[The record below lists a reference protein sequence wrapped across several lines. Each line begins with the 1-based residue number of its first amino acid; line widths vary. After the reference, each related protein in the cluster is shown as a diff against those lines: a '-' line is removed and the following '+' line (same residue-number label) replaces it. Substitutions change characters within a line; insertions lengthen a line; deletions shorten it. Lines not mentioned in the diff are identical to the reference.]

1 MNKDNILALK
11 KNRLQ
16 ILKSNGKNVDSQGVI
31 KKLIRQICNMEQQKW
46 KVPLSQTYFDFK
58 QVGDWYRN

>member
-16 ILKSNGKNVDSQGVI
+16 ILKSNGKNVDSPGVI
-31 KKLIRQICNMEQQKW
+31 KKLIRQIRNMEQ
-46 KVPLSQTYFDFK
+46 
-58 QVGDWYRN
+58 

>member
-1 MNKDNILALK
+1 MRMNKENLLALK

-31 KKLIRQICNMEQQKW
+31 KKLIRQIRNMEQ
-46 KVPLSQTYFDFK
+46 
-58 QVGDWYRN
+58 

>member
-1 MNKDNILALK
+1 MSKDNILTLK

-31 KKLIRQICNMEQQKW
+31 KKLIRQIRNMEQ
-46 KVPLSQTYFDFK
+46 
-58 QVGDWYRN
+58 

>member
-1 MNKDNILALK
+1 MRMSKDNILTLK

-31 KKLIRQICNMEQQKW
+31 KKLIRQIRNMEQ
-46 KVPLSQTYFDFK
+46 
-58 QVGDWYRN
+58 

>member
-16 ILKSNGKNVDSQGVI
+16 VLKSNGKNVDSPGVV
-31 KKLIRQICNMEQQKW
+31 KKLIRQIRNMEQ
-46 KVPLSQTYFDFK
+46 
-58 QVGDWYRN
+58 

>member
-1 MNKDNILALK
+1 MNKENLLALK

-31 KKLIRQICNMEQQKW
+31 KKLIRQIRNMEQ
-46 KVPLSQTYFDFK
+46 
-58 QVGDWYRN
+58 